1 MMAKETVPAA
11 GRRYSWESGTV
22 RTRRSVR
29 RTALSDVAR
38 SAGAASILSYS
49 ESESSKYIMG
59 NPVSTSYRMSC
70 MIDYGGPDAESLRHL
85 KRRPSSR
92 ESDTTL
98 PGGRAVRVPCIP
110 CGAPQLC
117 TFTLSCAC
125 SFMLGAWNHRYHC
138 FFMNSLS

>member
-1 MMAKETVPAA
+1 M
-11 GRRYSWESGTV
+11 GT
-22 RTRRSVR
+22 
-29 RTALSDVAR
+29 
-38 SAGAASILSYS
+38 I
-49 ESESSKYIMG
+49 
-59 NPVSTSYRMSC
+59 PCTSYRMSC

-98 PGGRAVRVPCIP
+98 PSHPAGWEGRAGSVQIP
-110 CGAPQLC
+110 GGTTLC

>member
-1 MMAKETVPAA
+1 
-11 GRRYSWESGTV
+11 
-22 RTRRSVR
+22 
-29 RTALSDVAR
+29 
-38 SAGAASILSYS
+38 
-49 ESESSKYIMG
+49 
-59 NPVSTSYRMSC
+59 MSC
-70 MIDYGGPDAESLRHL
+70 MIDYGGPAAESLRHL

-98 PGGRAVRVPCIP
+98 PGGRAGRVPCIP
-110 CGAPQLC
+110 WGTF